1 MKQPE
6 LAKIFP
12 QYQTKADLP
21 DCIYFYNVIN
31 SADHDYISKLIK
43 HAQNLRFG
51 DERPWRENNNIEIT
65 EKWLKELYESAF
77 YSSK

>member
-12 QYQTKADLP
+12 QYQTKAYLP
-21 DCIYFYNVIN
+21 GCIYFYNVIN
-31 SADHDYISKLIK
+31 SADLDYISKLIK

-51 DERPWRENNNIEIT
+51 DERPWKENNDIEIT